1 MAIGGDQA
9 ENAFPFMGL
18 AGFVPGHRR
27 VPGHPATPGKGSG
40 IFAMQLSDGDQP
52 GVSGVKFDH
61 LNEGSARFG
70 PAVQQVVAAALGAP
84 TAAAQ
89 PEKTD
94 GIGDGWTRNG

>member
-18 AGFVPGHRR
+18 AGFVPGHRG
-27 VPGHPATPGKGSG
+27 VPGHPAAPGKGSG
-40 IFAMQLSDGDQP
+40 IFAVQLGDGDQP
-52 GVSGVKFDH
+52 GVRGVKFDH
-61 LNEGSARFG
+61 LNEGSARLG

-89 PEKTD
+89 PEKPD
-94 GIGDGWTRNG
+94 GIGDGWTRSG